1 MSDLA
6 HFQLPIPTFYPLRN
20 GRVPALVD
28 HTNNDYIVWESG
40 AILLYVAERFD
51 PTRKFV
57 GVTLEERA
65 EVWQWLIYQVRL
77 TNAGVVSIELT
88 VYVP

>member
-1 MSDLA
+1 MTS
-6 HFQLPIPTFYPLRN
+6 PTFNSQSPHSTLSN

-51 PTRKFV
+51 PTRKFI

-65 EVWQWLIYQVRL
+65 EVWEWLIYQVRL
-77 TNAGVVSIELT
+77 TNAGLVSIELT